1 MIKQKYLQSV
11 VDNLKGRF
19 VSLLVKQGEERKV
32 YSAKVTSST
41 SKNIMFTDTNGG
53 NRKVNRR
60 HILRATCSDK
70 KFKRSVG

>member
-19 VSLLVKQGEERKV
+19 VSLLVKEGEERKV

-41 SKNIMFTDTNGG
+41 SKNILFTDTNGG
-53 NRKVNRR
+53 NRIVSRR
-60 HILRATCSDK
+60 HVLRATCSNK